1 MARRYVTIWFRH
13 LRTDWI
19 TLRRPHLHEL
29 PFVLVLPVHGKMI
42 ITAANIP
49 AKQEGIF
56 ERMALADARAIVP
69 SLKHLNDKSSSSG
82 KLLKAIAEWCIRY
95 SPVVAANPPDGI
107 VIDATGCAN
116 LWDGEENYLTV
127 IHNQFSDMG
136 YDTRVAMAD
145 TIGAAWAM
153 AHFGNKKIIAPG
165 KQKEDLFYLPPES
178 LRIDQEI
185 VALLF
190 RLGIKDIA
198 GLLSLPRSSLTR
210 RFGKE
215 LLYRLDQALGTVE
228 EFIVPVIIPAAFEER
243 LASLEPIITAMGI
256 QIALETLLD
265 KLCMRLRNECKGLR
279 SAIFKCYRI
288 DGKIEQIE
296 ISTVRASHN
305 TKHIFKLFEIKLGT
319 IDPALGIEIFI
330 LEASTVE
337 DSNPMQESLWKSV
350 CGISDVRF
358 SELMDRIAG
367 KIGVTNIHR
376 YLPAEHHWPERSFKV
391 ADLFYENGIMD
402 WPDVIRR
409 PLHILQHPSPIQVTA
424 PIPDYPPM
432 NFRYKNKLHTVK
444 KSDGPERIEK
454 EWWINEGE
462 HRDYY
467 AVEDEEGIRFWLF
480 RSGHYTGDR
489 RDQWFI
495 HGFFV

>member
-1 MARRYVTIWFRH
+1 MRKRYVTIWFRH

-19 TLRRPHLHEL
+19 TLRRPHLVQL

-42 ITAANIP
+42 ITAANIY

-56 ERMALADARAIVP
+56 EGMALADARAIVP
-69 SLKHLNDKSSSSG
+69 SLKQLDDKSQSSG
-82 KLLKAIAEWCIRY
+82 KLLRSIAEWCIRY
-95 SPVVAANPPDGI
+95 SPLVAVDPPDGI
-107 VIDATGCAN
+107 AIDATGCTH
-116 LWDGEENYLTV
+116 LWGGEENYLTA
-127 IHNQFSDMG
+127 IHNRFNSMG
-136 YDTRVAMAD
+136 YDTQVAMAD
-145 TIGAAWAM
+145 TVGAAWAM

-165 KQKEDLFYLPPES
+165 KQKEDLFDLPPES
-178 LRIDQEI
+178 LRIDHEI
-185 VALLF
+185 VTLLL

-198 GLLSLPRSSLTR
+198 ALLSLPRSSLTR
-210 RFGKE
+210 RFGKQ
-215 LLYRLDQALGTVE
+215 LLFRLDQALGAVE
-228 EFIVPVIIPAAFEER
+228 EYIVPVIIPAAFEER

-256 QIALETLLD
+256 RIALETLLD
-265 KLCMRLRNECKGLR
+265 KLCMRLRNQCKGLR
-279 SAIFKCYRI
+279 SAVFTCYRI

-305 TKHIFKLFEIKLGT
+305 TKHIFKLFEGKLET

-330 LEASTVE
+330 LEASKVE
-337 DSNPMQESLWKSV
+337 DSNPLQESLWKNV

-391 ADLFYENGIMD
+391 ADLFYENRIMD
-402 WPDVIRR
+402 WPNVIRR
-409 PLHILQHPSPIQVTA
+409 PLHILQHPSPIEVTA

-444 KSDGPERIEK
+444 KADGPERIEK
-454 EWWINEGE
+454 QWWIDQGE